1 MSSDNTK
8 KDKSFSGGENGNITD
23 DLSTSRDS
31 GKDKNISANFDDKK
45 NTGKLS
51 GEAVNDAA
59 QNNTDG
65 ADNNGKIESREN
77 VSGDE
82 KFSDTGFI
90 DENSSIFTAPTIK
103 AQKKKRNSKKSRI
116 IKLII
121 AIIVM
126 LALVAAAI
134 GIVLIFGESGG
145 DDVSSSSSSD
155 ASISVKAVSA
165 SDISR
170 VEVHNQ
176 YGSYVISAA
185 GDSSSE
191 DNSSD
196 NSSGS
201 GSSSSSSSDDLS
213 WKLENVDERIPIDD
227 EVIAGIPEAAAVVNA
242 QRKLADSAESLAN
255 YGLDN
260 PEITI
265 KVTLKNGE
273 EYTISIGNA
282 TSIDSGRYIQVS
294 GDDAIYLSESGYE
307 ETFDTSTTY
316 FAELVIVS
324 ALEESSTYSK
334 YFSSGELIGYD
345 SIKLSGSIY
354 PQPVELAF
362 TPDDALIAYQVTAPI
377 SDAANEVTAVD
388 ILSPLS
394 GSLYASETYVLSP
407 DAATL
412 SEYGFDNPTSV
423 VEYTIKD
430 VYLKVTV
437 GKADGDGYY
446 AVMINDIPAI
456 YKVSEANIDFAMYS
470 TDDIYYTSILVES
483 ISDIQS
489 ITFKTP
495 DNEYLFELE
504 HTSTTTTDEDGNTDT
519 KTDII
524 VRYNG
529 AEISSV
535 DFRTFYQHLLLMKS
549 VEAVPSDVPDT
560 EPEYVLTLTHVDSS
574 VSDTVIK
581 FTKYSSRRYIA
592 EKQGGRQLCITSDTV
607 NAYVT
612 YIQNLINGEEVPEP

>member
-8 KDKSFSGGENGNITD
+8 KDKSFSAGENGNITNGQ
-23 DLSTSRDS
+23 S
-31 GKDKNISANFDDKK
+31 
-45 NTGKLS
+45 
-51 GEAVNDAA
+51 AA
-59 QNNTDG
+59 QD
-65 ADNNGKIESREN
+65 NGKGENENIEYALE
-77 VSGDE
+77 DE
-82 KFSDTGFI
+82 KIPDTGFI

-103 AQKKKRNSKKSRI
+103 PPKKKKNSKKSRI

-126 LALVAAAI
+126 LALVAAAV

-145 DDVSSSSSSD
+145 EDVSSSSSSGS
-155 ASISVKAVSA
+155 SISLKAVST

-185 GDSSSE
+185 GDNSSE
-191 DNSSD
+191 ESDSD

-201 GSSSSSSSDDLS
+201 SSSSSSSDDLS
-213 WKLENVDERIPIDD
+213 WKLEGVDERIPIDD
-227 EVIAGIPEAAAVVNA
+227 EVIAGIPEAAATVNA
-242 QRKLADSAESLAN
+242 QRKLTDTSDSLSN

-265 KVTLKNGE
+265 KVTLKGGD
-273 EYTISIGNA
+273 EYTISIGDA
-282 TSIDSGRYIQVS
+282 TSIASGRYIQVS
-294 GDDAIYLSESGYE
+294 GDDAVYLSESGYE
-307 ETFDTSTTY
+307 ETFDTSTAY

-334 YFSSGELIGYD
+334 YFSSGDLIGFD
-345 SIKLSGSIY
+345 SIKLSGSTY
-354 PQPVELAF
+354 PQPVELVY
-362 TPDDALIAYQVTAPI
+362 TPDDSLLAYQVTAPI
-377 SDAANEVTAVD
+377 HDYANEVTAVD

-394 GSLYASETYVLSP
+394 GSLYAAETYVLSP

-430 VYLKVTV
+430 VQLKVTV
-437 GKADGDGYY
+437 GKSDGNGYY

-456 YKVSEANIDFAMYS
+456 YKVTETNIEFALHS
-470 TDDIYYTSILVES
+470 TDSIYYTSILVES
-483 ISDIQS
+483 IADIQS
-489 ITFKTP
+489 VTFKTP

-504 HTSTTTTDEDGNTDT
+504 HTSTTTTDEDGETET

-549 VEAVPSDVPDT
+549 VEALPSDIPES

-574 VSDTVIK
+574 IPDTVIE
-581 FTKYSSRRYIA
+581 FTKYSARRYIA

-612 YIQNLINGEEVPEP
+612 YVQNLINGEEVPEP